1 MLHINIT
8 LRRQVQ
14 EGCVSIPWNNYI
26 LRIILYL
33 LGFLQIHYF
42 LKSFPSPSVP
52 ICPNRQNSIVTLP
65 SKSRRGFA
73 AQINQ
78 VSKEQL
84 TYRAGRCSQIQP
96 APQRPLSTKIRVD
109 CFAMKTIKRNTFHF
123 PVPARAQSREKFK
136 YTLMLVEDRGT
147 K

>member
-42 LKSFPSPSVP
+42 LKSLLSPSVP
-52 ICPNRQNSIVTLP
+52 ICPNRQNSTVTLL
-65 SKSRRGFA
+65 SKSTCGFA
-73 AQINQ
+73 A
-78 VSKEQL
+78 
-84 TYRAGRCSQIQP
+84 
-96 APQRPLSTKIRVD
+96 
-109 CFAMKTIKRNTFHF
+109 
-123 PVPARAQSREKFK
+123 
-136 YTLMLVEDRGT
+136 
-147 K
+147 